1 MFKVTPN
8 PPHTDPLPYDA
19 CLDPKK
25 LQAAA
30 DRALSHYIG
39 SGTPKTQISSR
50 KPYGIFVIGPLVDDE
65 TLLVQACTS
74 FASASVMAS
83 DIANSIDPQYRD
95 AIVALQQV
103 IMMGEL
109 AVNRVLDNYHPPG

>member
-1 MFKVTPN
+1 MFKVTPD

-19 CLDPKK
+19 CLDPEK

-30 DRALSHYIG
+30 DRALGHYLG
-39 SGTPKTQISSR
+39 SGTQKTQISSR

-74 FASASVMAS
+74 FASASAMAS
-83 DIANSIDPQYRD
+83 DIANTIDPQHRD
-95 AIVALQQV
+95 SIVALQQV
-103 IMMGEL
+103 IMMGQL
-109 AVNRVLDNYHPPG
+109 AINRVLDNYHPPG